1 MSEWSD
7 DYLLEEQELRDF
19 AQNDPIFQP
28 DVENYE
34 YERSE

>member
-1 MSEWSD
+1 MSSD
-7 DYLLEEQELRDF
+7 DDLTLEQQELEDF
-19 AQNDPIFQP
+19 AKDDTIFQP

>member
-1 MSEWSD
+1 MRSD
-7 DYLLEEQELRDF
+7 DDLTLEQQELEDF
-19 AQNDPIFQP
+19 AQDDPIFQP